1 MMGYHNNPEATANT
15 ISPDGWLRTG
25 DIGYY
30 NDQKEFFIVDR
41 IKELIKVQGY
51 QVNSIILLYNQ
62 TIYGRGRE
70 AYILSNTYSL

>member
-1 MMGYHNNPEATANT
+1 MLGYHNNPEATANT

-51 QVNSIILLYNQ
+51 QVNSMKFSNHLLWR
-62 TIYGRGRE
+62 GRGSHSTVVF
-70 AYILSNTYSL
+70 IDFP

>member
-15 ISPDGWLRTG
+15 IISGGWLKTG

-30 NDQKEFFIVDR
+30 NDKNEFFIVDR

-51 QVNSIILLYNQ
+51 QVKNMNFTQPVALRHSQL
-62 TIYGRGRE
+62 G
-70 AYILSNTYSL
+70 